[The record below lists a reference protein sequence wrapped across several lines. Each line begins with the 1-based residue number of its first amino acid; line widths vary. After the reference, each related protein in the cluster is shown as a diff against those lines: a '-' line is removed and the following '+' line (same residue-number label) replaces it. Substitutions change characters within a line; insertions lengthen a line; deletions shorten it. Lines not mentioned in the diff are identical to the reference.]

1 MRMTNLTTMKKYKM
15 VIVAWLYLI
24 TSSLVFQQKS
34 YAQNNEDGEILDS
47 LVNDTTIYAPGPLL
61 KIKSENST
69 TAYSTVKGDI
79 LYKTPTANISNTMYG
94 LLPGL
99 IVTQASGQ
107 PGYDAASLYLRGL
120 SSLNQGNITVFV
132 DGFQTNFSYFQY
144 LSPAEIESVSILKDA
159 AALATFGLKGAN
171 GVLWVTTKK
180 GRYGKPKV
188 QLQSRFGL
196 QQPTNINKPLSSADY
211 ATLYNEAYNND
222 NQFSTWQPYYS
233 EATINDLRNGNGIN
247 TDWYAQTLK
256 NSSLYT
262 STDVSIDGGNETARY
277 FVLLG
282 HMRNN
287 GLYNVQN
294 DETHSNAYFQQ
305 FNIRAN
311 LDFNL
316 FNFFEGNVNI
326 GGRTEKRNFP
336 NYDGT
341 NLWSNLARYPNIIYA
356 PVNEDG
362 SFPGTT
368 VYPDNPYASIRELGY
383 LSTHDRTLL
392 TNVNLK
398 EKLDFITPDLYLFQ
412 GASFN
417 TWTRG
422 TYRVSKDYARII
434 NGQPQTTN
442 QNTNAIA
449 SDDNGTN
456 QWNWLQ
462 FIAGIGYNKTFGLN
476 TINAAMNY
484 LQYTYNVDAN
494 QNTGAGNNM
503 RYGHQN
509 FGGRIHYTYNDR
521 LNAEFG
527 FAYSGSD
534 NYAPKKRFG
543 FFPSL
548 SAGYNI
554 INEAD
559 NNDKVNFFKIRGSV
573 GTSGNDYFSN
583 GRYLYQ
589 KYYTWIGSYAT
600 GVDDLNWHGGLGP
613 AYTPN
618 ANFFAEKSTKFNV
631 GADATFLHKLQ
642 LTADVFM
649 DKRSGIPITDNSIS
663 TIFGQPIPYVNAGK
677 VTSKGFEVS
686 AEYKNS
692 IGKFTYGIAGNFSY
706 AKSNIDFMDELRIS
720 ATNYTTGRPL
730 WSFIGYE
737 FDGFYDISDFAADGS
752 LNASLPTSTLGNVMP
767 GDVKYKDLNG
777 DNIIDGR
784 DMTLVGNSIIPTINY
799 AGILNVGYGGLN
811 LRILLHGA
819 ANRSIN
825 LLEAANQIIAFENN
839 GNAFAVANNRWAYF
853 PSQNIDTRATAT
865 YPRLSLL
872 GSNNNYVTSN
882 LWVKDA
888 GFLRLRNVELS
899 YNFPSDLLRGT
910 FISDARIFIS
920 AINPLTFSKILTDY
934 NMDPEIQTGY
944 TALKSYNIGFTVN
957 F

>member
-1 MRMTNLTTMKKYKM
+1 MRMTNITTMKKYKI
-15 VIVAWLYLI
+15 VIAIWLYFL
-24 TSSLVFQQKS
+24 TSCFIFQQTS
-34 YAQNNEDGEILDS
+34 FAQNIDSEEVVDS
-47 LVNDTTIYAPGPLL
+47 LIKDSTIYAPGPLL
-61 KIKSENST
+61 KIKPENAT
-69 TAYSTVKGDI
+69 TAYSSVSGNI
-79 LYKTPTANISNTMYG
+79 LYKTPTANVSNTMYG

-99 IVTQASGQ
+99 VVTQASGQ

-120 SSLNQGNITVFV
+120 SSLNQGDITVFV

-144 LSPAEIESVSILKDA
+144 LSPEEIENVSILKDA

-196 QQPTNINKPLSSADY
+196 QQPVNINKPLSSAEY

-222 NQFSTWQPYYS
+222 NQFAVWQPYYS

-256 NSSLYT
+256 NPSLYT
-262 STDVSIDGGNETARY
+262 STDVSVDGGNETARY

-287 GLYNVQN
+287 GLYNVKN

-316 FNFFEGNVNI
+316 FNFFDGNVNI

-336 NYDGT
+336 NFDGT
-341 NLWSNLARYPNIIYA
+341 QLWNNLATYPNIIYK
-356 PVNEDG
+356 PINEDG
-362 SFPGTT
+362 TFPGTT
-368 VYPDNPYASIRELGY
+368 VYPNNPYASIRELGY

-398 EKLDFITPDLYLFQ
+398 EKFDFITPGLYLFQ

-422 TYRVSKDYARII
+422 SYTVSKDYARII

-442 QNTNAIA
+442 QNTIPTVN
-449 SDDNGTN
+449 DDYGTN

-476 TINAAMNY
+476 TLHAAVNY

-494 QNTGAGNNM
+494 QNPGAGAQM
-503 RYGHQN
+503 QYGHQN

-521 LNAEFG
+521 FNAEFG

-534 NYAPKKRFG
+534 NYAPSKRFG

-548 SAGYNI
+548 SAAYNI
-554 INEAD
+554 INSKD
-559 NNDKVNFFKIRGSV
+559 NKDKFNFFKIRGSV
-573 GTSGNDYFSN
+573 GTSGNDYFAN

-589 KYYTWIGSYAT
+589 KYYSWIGSYAT
-600 GVDDLNWHGGLGP
+600 GVNDLDWHGGLGP

-618 ANFFAEKSTKFNV
+618 PDIFTEKSTKFNI

-642 LTADVFM
+642 VTADVFT
-649 DKRSGIPITDNSIS
+649 DKRSDIPIADNSLS
-663 TIFGQPIPYVNAGK
+663 AVFGQPSPYINAGK
-677 VTSKGFEVS
+677 VTSKGLELS
-686 AEYKNS
+686 ADYKNG
-692 IGKFTYGIAGNFSY
+692 IGKFSYGIAANFSY
-706 AKSNIDFMDELRIS
+706 AKSNIDFMEELRIS
-720 ATNYTTGRPL
+720 PTNYQTGRPL

-737 FDGFYDISDFAADGS
+737 FDRFYDITDFSADGS
-752 LNASLPTSTLGNVMP
+752 LNASLPASTLGTVMP
-767 GDVKYKDLNG
+767 GDAKYKDLNG
-777 DNIIDGR
+777 DNIIDAR
-784 DMTLVGNSIIPTINY
+784 DMNLVGNSIIPQINY
-799 AGILNVGYGGLN
+799 AGIVNVGYAGLN
-811 LRILLHGA
+811 LRIMLHGA
-819 ANRSIN
+819 AKRSFN
-825 LLEAANQIIAFENN
+825 LLDAANQIIAFENN
-839 GNAFAVANNRWAYF
+839 GNAYAIANNRWAYF
-853 PSQNIDTRATAT
+853 PDQNIDTRASAT

-872 GSNNNYVTSN
+872 GNNNNYVTST

-899 YNFPSDLLRGT
+899 YNFPADLLRGT
-910 FISDARIFIS
+910 FISDARVFIS

-934 NMDPEIQTGY
+934 NMDPEVQTGY
-944 TALKSYNIGFTVN
+944 PALKSYNIGFTVN